1 MSNIE
6 KVDIQTSIVDAI
18 TEIFST
24 MLSMDVVFSD
34 SGSPGDS
41 GASRVL
47 GTVNFAGNVAGA
59 LDFDVTNDF
68 ARVMAAQRLGIKP
81 EEIEDQNELV
91 KVITE
96 ISRVIGDK
104 LKLALTDA
112 GQSCLT
118 SAPTIIFGTDFTI
131 TPLDIMENETFVFKH
146 QQDTFLVSVRLKNH
160 QSTAGASVSGAVTSS
175 ELSNKIDAEKLNAL
189 DLEVKFSQSVVTVFD
204 TMFSMT
210 LDPVESVP
218 ATNSET
224 VRSVVSTSFIGDIT
238 GMVNIHAMDPLP
250 HEMTANLLGVESTK
264 IQGEKEIN
272 DMFGELGNIVAS
284 NIKSTLTDAG
294 FNSALAIP
302 FLITGSD
309 FTVDPL
315 TMGKFDRFDFRCGEH
330 LVCAEIGVKTS
341 EPLQGAATRVND
353 DHIGDDQNKTGE
365 KPVDEEHGGMDP
377 SETVET
383 NVSKPQSPKSG
394 LDDPSSPADAKES
407 QAKKGPAAQEDLD
420 LDLLLD
426 IPLEIKVELG
436 RAKIKIHKLLNLV
449 PGSAVKLTKLD
460 GEPVDILANDTLI
473 ARGEVVVQREKY
485 GIRVTEI
492 TSRMDRIRSFRG

>member
-224 VRSVVSTSFIGDIT
+224 VRSVVSTSFIG
-238 GMVNIHAMDPLP
+238 
-250 HEMTANLLGVESTK
+250 
-264 IQGEKEIN
+264 
-272 DMFGELGNIVAS
+272 
-284 NIKSTLTDAG
+284 
-294 FNSALAIP
+294 
-302 FLITGSD
+302 
-309 FTVDPL
+309 
-315 TMGKFDRFDFRCGEH
+315 
-330 LVCAEIGVKTS
+330 
-341 EPLQGAATRVND
+341 
-353 DHIGDDQNKTGE
+353 
-365 KPVDEEHGGMDP
+365 
-377 SETVET
+377 
-383 NVSKPQSPKSG
+383 
-394 LDDPSSPADAKES
+394 
-407 QAKKGPAAQEDLD
+407 
-420 LDLLLD
+420 
-426 IPLEIKVELG
+426 
-436 RAKIKIHKLLNLV
+436 
-449 PGSAVKLTKLD
+449 
-460 GEPVDILANDTLI
+460 
-473 ARGEVVVQREKY
+473 
-485 GIRVTEI
+485 
-492 TSRMDRIRSFRG
+492 

>member
-1 MSNIE
+1 
-6 KVDIQTSIVDAI
+6 
-18 TEIFST
+18 
-24 MLSMDVVFSD
+24 
-34 SGSPGDS
+34 
-41 GASRVL
+41 
-47 GTVNFAGNVAGA
+47 
-59 LDFDVTNDF
+59 
-68 ARVMAAQRLGIKP
+68 
-81 EEIEDQNELV
+81 
-91 KVITE
+91 
-96 ISRVIGDK
+96 
-104 LKLALTDA
+104 
-112 GQSCLT
+112 
-118 SAPTIIFGTDFTI
+118 
-131 TPLDIMENETFVFKH
+131 
-146 QQDTFLVSVRLKNH
+146 
-160 QSTAGASVSGAVTSS
+160 
-175 ELSNKIDAEKLNAL
+175 
-189 DLEVKFSQSVVTVFD
+189 VTVFD